1 MTSTHG
7 NKTVT
12 ATVGVCLS
20 TAALLLG
27 GMASEKRAKI
37 RMYEKKY
44 DRAVESIQSEN
55 MKNLKNMNQNI
66 DDGNAIADTRSNT
79 EANGGADF

>member
-7 NKTVT
+7 NKTVAAT
-12 ATVGVCLS
+12 AGVCLS

-55 MKNLKNMNQNI
+55 MKNLKNINQHN
-66 DDGNAIADTRSNT
+66 DDMNAIADARSNT